1 MWNEPEHWRWLGM
14 GIGLILFFFLLYYCM
29 IKSAEHVR
37 LRLYPP
43 DTVLPLLDNEL
54 TRRKSTTEKPSEDD
68 TDKGEDWQSPA

>member
-1 MWNEPEHWRWLGM
+1 MWNEPEHWRWLAW

-43 DTVLPLLDNEL
+43 DVVLPLIDNEL
-54 TRRKSTTEKPSEDD
+54 TRRKSTSEKTATDD

>member
-1 MWNEPEHWRWLGM
+1 MWNEPEHWQWLGM
-14 GIGLILFFFLLYYCM
+14 GIGLLLFFFLLYYCM

-43 DTVLPLLDNEL
+43 DAVLPLIDNEL
-54 TRRKSTTEKPSEDD
+54 TRRESTSEKTGEND